1 MRTIKVR
8 CRGLNYTLC
17 LLAIAACIILIIT
30 ASRFNIPKVSLSSS
44 SSSVTF
50 NKLQNFN
57 SKRVVSKG
65 KGYPPV
71 LAYWICGTKGES
83 KKMMRLLKAIY
94 HARNQYLLQLDDAS
108 SDSERLDLVESVQ
121 SFKVFEA
128 FGNVDVIGKSYA
140 INRMGSSGLSA
151 ILHAAALL
159 LKLNADWDWFITLS
173 ASDYPLMTQD
183 DILHAFTFLPTDLN
197 FIHFTNKTII
207 RKQQR
212 DLNQIVVDPSLY
224 YETSTPLFFAVES
237 RDPPDT
243 FKIFGGSPWVIF
255 TRAFMEYCVMGGWDN
270 LPRKLLMFFT
280 NMVYPL
286 ESYFHTLLCNSID
299 FHNTFID
306 NFLMFSLWDTDP
318 SESQFLDLSHY
329 NSLLQS
335 GAAFAR
341 PFAHNDLI
349 LDKIDDLILNT
360 CSNGLVSGH
369 WCSNKSDTTTDD
381 NSNDHNHTTIDSY
394 SSSSEGQDRFLFS
407 ANNADIDVVK
417 PGPFGVKLKTLL
429 SHVVERREYSNGQ
442 CEKHFDSK

>member
-1 MRTIKVR
+1 MRTIKFP
-8 CRGLNYTLC
+8 CRGLNYSLC
-17 LLAIAACIILIIT
+17 LLTIAVSILLIIT
-30 ASRFNIPKVSLSSS
+30 ASRFNIPKVTSSSSS
-44 SSSVTF
+44 SSSVTV

-57 SKRVVSKG
+57 SKRVISKG

-94 HARNQYLLQLDDAS
+94 HPRNRYLLQLDDSS
-108 SDSERLDLVESVQ
+108 SDSERLDLAQAVQ
-121 SFKVFEA
+121 SFKLFEA

-183 DILHAFTFLPTDLN
+183 DILHAFTFLPKDLN
-197 FIHFTNKTII
+197 FIHFTNKTI
-207 RKQQR
+207 RKEQR

-243 FKIFGGSPWVIF
+243 FNIFGGSPWVVF
-255 TRAFMEYCVMGGWDN
+255 TRAFMDYCVSGWDN

-280 NMVYPL
+280 NMVYPI

-299 FHNTFID
+299 FHNTSID

-329 NSLLQS
+329 DSLLES

-341 PFAHNDLI
+341 PFAHNDLV

-360 CSNGLVSGH
+360 CPSYSGVVSGQ
-369 WCSNKSDTTTDD
+369 WCSSKPDTNDKNT
-381 NSNDHNHTTIDSY
+381 NSNDTIIDSS
-394 SSSSEGQDRFLFS
+394 SSSSETQDLMLFS
-407 ANNADIDVVK
+407 ANIDAVK
-417 PGPFGVKLKTLL
+417 PGPYGIKLKTLL
-429 SHVVERREYSNGQ
+429 SEVVRRDYSTSHVKNFE
-442 CEKHFDSK
+442 

>member
-1 MRTIKVR
+1 MRTIKFP
-8 CRGLNYTLC
+8 CRGLNYSLC
-17 LLAIAACIILIIT
+17 LLTIAVSILLIIT
-30 ASRFNIPKVSLSSS
+30 ASRFNIPKVTSSSSSS
-44 SSSVTF
+44 SSSVTV

-57 SKRVVSKG
+57 SKRVISKG

-94 HARNQYLLQLDDAS
+94 HPRNRYLLQLDDSS
-108 SDSERLDLVESVQ
+108 SDSERLDLAQAVQ
-121 SFKVFEA
+121 SFKLFEA

-159 LKLNADWDWFITLS
+159 LKLNADWDWLITLS

-183 DILHAFTFLPTDLN
+183 DILHAFTFLPKDLN
-197 FIHFTNKTII
+197 FIHFTNKTI
-207 RKQQR
+207 RKEQR

-243 FKIFGGSPWVIF
+243 FNIFGGSPWVVF
-255 TRAFMEYCVMGGWDN
+255 TRAFMDYCVSGWDN

-280 NMVYPL
+280 NMVYPI

-299 FHNTFID
+299 FHNTSID

-329 NSLLQS
+329 DSLLES

-341 PFAHNDLI
+341 PFAHNDLV

-360 CSNGLVSGH
+360 CPSYSGVVSGQ
-369 WCSNKSDTTTDD
+369 WCSSKPDTNDKNTS
-381 NSNDHNHTTIDSY
+381 SNDTIIDS
-394 SSSSEGQDRFLFS
+394 SFSSSEPQDLMLFS
-407 ANNADIDVVK
+407 ANTDAVK
-417 PGPFGVKLKTLL
+417 PGPYGIKLKTLL
-429 SHVVERREYSNGQ
+429 SEVVRRDYSTSQ
-442 CEKHFDSK
+442 CQKL